1 VSLIER
7 ELLKYAC
14 IPSEQSDTVEM
25 TSLVVTNPRDRFTK
39 NVHTTMRSLQLS
51 TFASALLFVTQQSNA
66 FQIPSLGA
74 MGTTRHQ
81 SSSHFSTAATRNTS
95 LMSRRRD
102 SSSSSSDWSERAVG
116 AMAAATF
123 SLFLIVA
130 PVPAFADGQTKDF
143 KFPPIDFSDT
153 TRCRLNSSSMGQAN
167 AARDKLYDLRQCELS
182 GVDASGFDLSGVS
195 T

>member
-1 VSLIER
+1 
-7 ELLKYAC
+7 
-14 IPSEQSDTVEM
+14 
-25 TSLVVTNPRDRFTK
+25 
-39 NVHTTMRSLQLS
+39 MRSLQLS
-51 TFASALLFVTQQSNA
+51 TVASTLLLFVTQQSNA

-74 MGTTRHQ
+74 TGTTRQQ
-81 SSSHFSTAATRNTS
+81 SSSHFSTEQQTTRSTS

-102 SSSSSSDWSERAVG
+102 SSSSPDWNERAVG
-116 AMAAATF
+116 AIAAAAF
-123 SLFLIVA
+123 SLFLIMA
-130 PVPAFADGQTKDF
+130 PSPAFADGQTKEF